1 MAVVTEP
8 TKWTEALGASADV
21 NTIPSTSTTGASMQS
36 IFPLINSL
44 PIPAG
49 GVAPSRKDI
58 NGLLKL
64 LGDSI
69 YFLQH
74 GGKFSY
80 DATFD
85 YAVGNI
91 VMYNNVLYMCVT
103 ANGASST
110 VVTPGTDKTY
120 WYPIIN
126 SDPWQNFP
134 TGYQINWLS
143 KNPIPSG
150 WFIMNGQSASKTTY
164 ANLNAFLN
172 SDGSRDD
179 PDDATKFIIP
189 DMTGRVWQGCS
200 SYNDVLTPLE
210 AGLPNIIG
218 VSGAR
223 WVAHNNQS
231 STGALKMWSNAV
243 DTVNIAGS
251 SASLTVGGVQVN
263 ASWYNSIYSAS
274 STVQPSANQA
284 LIIIKA

>member
-8 TKWTEALGASADV
+8 TKWTEALGASADA
-21 NTIPSTSTTGASMQS
+21 NEIPSTSTTGASMQS
-36 IFPLINSL
+36 IFPLINAL

-49 GVAPSRKDI
+49 GVAPARKDF
-58 NGLLKL
+58 NGLMKL

-134 TGYQINWLS
+134 TGFQMIWTS
-143 KNPIPSG
+143 KNPIPDN
-150 WFIMNGQSASKTTY
+150 WFIENGQSVSKTTY

-200 SYNDVLTPLE
+200 SYDDVLTPLE
-210 AGLPNIIG
+210 AGLPNVIG
-218 VSGAR
+218 GWSMVGRTSSTSGA
-223 WVAHNNQS
+223 AFFATS
-231 STGALKMWSNAV
+231 STTREAVETVAQSKNIDPFFNLSLGNA
-243 DTVNIAGS
+243 
-251 SASLTVGGVQVN
+251 
-263 ASWYNSIYSAS
+263 IYSDS
-274 STVQPSANQA
+274 VTTVQPPARQA

>member
-8 TKWTEALGASADV
+8 TKWAEALGASADV
-21 NTIPSTSTTGASMQS
+21 NEIPSTSQTGASMQS

-69 YFLQH
+69 YYLQH

-91 VMYNNVLYMCVT
+91 VMYNNVLYMCIT
-103 ANGASST
+103 PNGASST
-110 VVTPGTDKTY
+110 VVSPDSDKTY

-143 KNPIPSG
+143 KSPIPDN
-150 WFIMNGQSASKTTY
+150 WFIMNGQSVSKTTY

-172 SDGSRDD
+172 SDGSLNDSSD
-179 PDDATKFIIP
+179 STKFIIP

-200 SYNDVLTPLE
+200 SYDNVLTPLE
-210 AGLPNIIG
+210 AGLPNISGSLFDIHAGPTMAGDGAFSIDKLSYQDSIG
-218 VSGAR
+218 
-223 WVAHNNQS
+223 
-231 STGALKMWSNAV
+231 STPFTHYYG
-243 DTVNIAGS
+243 NINF
-251 SASLTVGGVQVN
+251 SAQR
-263 ASWYNSIYSAS
+263 YNSYYGAS
-274 STVQPSANQA
+274 NKPRVDSNQA
-284 LIIIKA
+284 LMIIRA

>member
-8 TKWTEALGASADV
+8 AKWTEALGASADV
-21 NTIPSTSTTGASMQS
+21 NEIPSTSQTGASMQS

-69 YFLQH
+69 YYLQH

-91 VMYNNVLYMCVT
+91 VMYNNVLYMCIT
-103 ANGASST
+103 PNGASST
-110 VVTPGTDKTY
+110 VVTPGTNKAY
-120 WYPIIN
+120 WYPIVN

-143 KNPIPSG
+143 KSPIPDN
-150 WFIMNGQSASKTTY
+150 WFIMNGQSVSKTTY

-172 SDGSRDD
+172 SDGSLDD
-179 PDDATKFIIP
+179 PSDNTKFVIP

-200 SYNDVLTPLE
+200 SYDDVLTPLE
-210 AGLPNIIG
+210 AGLPNISG
-218 VSGAR
+218 KTTWTLGDGTKGAASGAF
-223 WVAHNNQS
+223 NQENPGVIGFQG
-231 STGALKMWSNAV
+231 GA
-243 DTVNIAGS
+243 
-251 SASLTVGGVQVN
+251 
-263 ASWYNSIYSAS
+263 SIYIGGFQSALYAHLSSSIYGNS
-274 STVQPSANQA
+274 STVQPKARQA
-284 LIIIKA
+284 LMIIRA